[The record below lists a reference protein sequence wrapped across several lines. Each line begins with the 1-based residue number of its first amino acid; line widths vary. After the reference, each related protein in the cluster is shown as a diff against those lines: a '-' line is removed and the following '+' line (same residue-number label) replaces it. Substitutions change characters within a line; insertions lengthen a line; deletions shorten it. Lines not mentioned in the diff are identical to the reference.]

1 MAILQGLEAAISKE
15 WTNIIMEGD
24 CLQVINILS
33 TGANSLASF
42 GASIDASLASSSN
55 FSSLF
60 FRFVKHSGNAL
71 AHELASNSCFSN
83 SEGHSLPSEIDYLV

>member
-1 MAILQGLEAAISKE
+1 
-15 WTNIIMEGD
+15 MEGD

-71 AHELASNSCFSN
+71 AHDRLFGLMKFLAWFQKKKKKSI
-83 SEGHSLPSEIDYLV
+83 L